1 MSEGANLIQIFARAP
16 VLGQTKRRLASELGE
31 GAALHWY
38 RVLLARTLATVRQLP
53 DVTIEVWHPVEDD
66 DYPLMEL
73 INDASVGLYPQASGD
88 LGQKMSNALEVGL
101 TRSERVLLIGADCPV
116 WTTSLLRQ
124 AIDGISSASALFVPA
139 ADGGYVGVGVS
150 GSVPHLFTDID
161 WGTGRV
167 MEQTRERASEQGV
180 SLTEMAP
187 LWDVDVAAD
196 LNRWLAMEPHLPR
209 PIA

>member
-1 MSEGANLIQIFARAP
+1 M
-16 VLGQTKRRLASELGE
+16 
-31 GAALHWY
+31 
-38 RVLLARTLATVRQLP
+38 
-53 DVTIEVWHPVEDD
+53 WHPAEDD

-73 INDASVGLYPQASGD
+73 IQDASVALYHQASGD

-124 AIDGISSASALFVPA
+124 AIDGISSSSALFVPA
-139 ADGGYVGVGVS
+139 SDGGYVGVGVS
-150 GSVPHLFTDID
+150 ESVPRLFSDID
-161 WGTGRV
+161 WGTDRV

-180 SLTEMAP
+180 SLSEMSP

-196 LNRWLAMEPHLPR
+196 VNRWLAMEPHLPR